1 MMYCKKSLLL
11 LLAAVLFFGCE
22 PDDPVVPA
30 TAPVPSGVRLVTAE
44 QTSLVFGW
52 NEVEGVS
59 YYIARLET
67 AEGTLVSGG
76 QTSIRDNSIR
86 YDGLAAG
93 TSYVF
98 KVKSKTDDAESE
110 FSSPLSARTLDESAP
125 DPGPGDG
132 PGTGED
138 PEPVP
143 SEFYDRFKIPAH
155 EDAHAM
161 ALAFPGAEGGGMYT
175 TGGRGGKVIH
185 VTTLADSGPGSLRAA
200 LSESGA
206 RTIVFDVAGIIE
218 LKSTLKISKG
228 SVTIAGQTAPGDGI
242 CIKDFTTQM
251 EKSEGNIIIRFV
263 RFRPGDAS
271 KSDSADAIWG
281 RYNDNIILDHCSM
294 SWCIDECASFYANR
308 NFTMQWC
315 VITESLKASVHGKGS
330 HGYGGIWGGKNA
342 SFHHN
347 LLSDHDSRNPRID
360 HPQIYGDYISTH
372 RGNVDYR
379 NNAVYNWGSNSTYGG
394 EDGWFNMVNNYYKPG
409 PASRDRKYFLDA
421 YGSYVK
427 DGVTYAD
434 SYPEVY
440 MSGNVHTAHA
450 DITQANDASAVY
462 WHNGSSYGNYQMM
475 SQTMHPIV
483 GPSSQDVYT
492 TTHSAADAFAR
503 ICEFAGASLSRDS
516 VDDRACSDALS
527 GTVTFTDG
535 GNGSKN
541 GIIDT
546 PTAVGG
552 WPAYEATSAELAKVK
567 DSDGD
572 GMPDWFEDEF
582 KLDKADAGDGN
593 LKTLD
598 SYGRY
603 TNLEMYLHYLV
614 RDIVDAQVKGGTY
627 MKLS

>member
-1 MMYCKKSLLL
+1 MMYCKKLFLL

-52 NEVEGVS
+52 NEVAEVS

-67 AEGTLVSGG
+67 AEGALVSGG
-76 QTSIRDNSIR
+76 QTTTRENSIR
-86 YDGLAAG
+86 YDGLTAG
-93 TSYVF
+93 ASYVF
-98 KVKSKTDDAESE
+98 MVKSKVGDAESD
-110 FSSPLSARTLDESAP
+110 FSSPFTARTLDEAAPGP
-125 DPGPGDG
+125 DPGDDPDPG
-132 PGTGED
+132 EK

-185 VTTLADSGPGSLRAA
+185 VTTLADSGAGSLRAA
-200 LSESGA
+200 LNESGA

-218 LKSTLKISKG
+218 LKSILKISKG
-228 SVTIAGQTAPGDGI
+228 DVTIAGQTAPGDGI

-251 EKSEGNIIIRFV
+251 EKSEGNIIIRFI

-271 KSDSADAIWG
+271 KSDSADAVWG

-315 VITESLKASVHGKGS
+315 VITESLKESVHEKGS

-462 WHNGSSYGNYQMM
+462 WHNGSSYGNYQVM
-475 SQTMHPIV
+475 SQTLHPIV

-503 ICEFAGASLSRDS
+503 ICGFAGASLARDS
-516 VDDRACSDALS
+516 VDERACSDALS

-552 WPAYEATSAELAKVK
+552 WPAYEATAEQKARTA
-567 DSDGD
+567 DADGD

-582 KLDKADAGDGN
+582 KLDKADSKDGI

-614 RDIVDAQVKGGTY
+614 RDIVDAQVKGGAY
-627 MKLS
+627 MKIS